1 MSEMTECMGDEVVG
15 GEIKVKL
22 ARARK
27 YMCERG
33 LDVMIL
39 RRFDNFAWITAGGD
53 NRCAGAT
60 DIGVASVLI
69 THDDQWVLTSNV
81 EARRLCEEALAHIWA
96 EGIFRMREHP
106 WYGEAETLSEAAK
119 GFVDGT
125 SLLSYGGRV
134 GADVP
139 LAGAEFVG
147 PELVQLRYPFTKG
160 EADRYVKVA
169 HGVAE
174 VVERAAREVRRGQT
188 EREIAGRVASDLFA
202 FGYFPTVLLVGA
214 DWRVERYRHPLP
226 TMNLVDK
233 YCMIIVCAHCGGL
246 TVALTRSVHI
256 GEPSPKLRR
265 RHEAAADVCAAMN
278 ARTRAG
284 TRWADVMEAMKEE
297 YRAQGFEDE
306 WKCHHQGGPIG
317 YQDREFF
324 AMPQEV
330 GGPDRG
336 VIMPL
341 QAVAWNPS
349 VPGAKSEDSFL
360 VMEDETRVV
369 TVGEGWWPMIE
380 VKIDGVTLQRPD
392 ILVI

>member
-81 EARRLCEEALAHIWA
+81 EARRFCEEALAHIWA

-106 WYGEAETLSEAAK
+106 WYGEAEALGEAAK

-147 PELVQLRYPFTKG
+147 PELVQLRYPLQK
-160 EADRYVKVA
+160 AK
-169 HGVAE
+169 
-174 VVERAAREVRRGQT
+174 
-188 EREIAGRVASDLFA
+188 
-202 FGYFPTVLLVGA
+202 
-214 DWRVERYRHPLP
+214 
-226 TMNLVDK
+226 
-233 YCMIIVCAHCGGL
+233 
-246 TVALTRSVHI
+246 
-256 GEPSPKLRR
+256 
-265 RHEAAADVCAAMN
+265 
-278 ARTRAG
+278 
-284 TRWADVMEAMKEE
+284 
-297 YRAQGFEDE
+297 
-306 WKCHHQGGPIG
+306 PIG
-317 YQDREFF
+317 
-324 AMPQEV
+324 
-330 GGPDRG
+330 
-336 VIMPL
+336 
-341 QAVAWNPS
+341 
-349 VPGAKSEDSFL
+349 
-360 VMEDETRVV
+360 T
-369 TVGEGWWPMIE
+369 
-380 VKIDGVTLQRPD
+380 
-392 ILVI
+392 